1 MRFCLRLGCAGLA
14 AGAWLA
20 AATPEVT
27 TPEASQPEAPAAKLA
42 SVVRADRRTGR
53 LVRKVTVAPPAAP
66 KPVKASLPAPQPVE
80 RAVGAAIA
88 DSVEKTAGRYQVD
101 PLLVH
106 SVIAVESNYNP
117 LAVSPKGAQGL
128 MQLMP
133 GTARRLEVKDSFDAI
148 ENLDGGVRYLKYLLT
163 VFGEEDP
170 RLALAAYNAGEGAVM
185 KHRGIPPYPE
195 TERYVERV
203 GQKYGEA
210 KRAAQAAAVPKE
222 TPVAEHPAIEQ
233 YVDAEGRL
241 HVRTRSSP

>member
-1 MRFCLRLGCAGLA
+1 MGFCFRLGCAGLA

-20 AATPEVT
+20 AATPET
-27 TPEASQPEAPAAKLA
+27 SSAETSKPQTPSVKLA
-42 SVVRADRRTGR
+42 SVVRADPRTGR
-53 LVRKVTVAPPAAP
+53 LVRKVTAAPPAAP
-66 KPVKASLPAPQPVE
+66 KRVKASLPVPQPVE
-80 RAVGAAIA
+80 KAVGAALA
-88 DSVEKTAGRYQVD
+88 DSVEQTAGRYQVD

-133 GTARRLEVKDSFDAI
+133 GTARRLAVKDTFDAI

-163 VFGEEDP
+163 VFGEDDP

-210 KRAAQAAAVPKE
+210 KQAAQAAVVTKETAVP
-222 TPVAEHPAIEQ
+222 EHPPIEQ

-241 HVRTRSSP
+241 HVRTRPSP